1 MALYIFTLEL
11 IKKIIY
17 NDNRVRLMNEIILE
31 DVDGNKTKATFLFTH
46 FDYNFSKNYIVYLID
61 NDLLASS
68 YEEVDGKYIIDN
80 DLSSAEY
87 DMIDKVIESKMGD
100 KNE

>member
-1 MALYIFTLEL
+1 
-11 IKKIIY
+11 
-17 NDNRVRLMNEIILE
+17 MNEIILE
-31 DVDGNKTKATFLFTH
+31 DVNGNKIKATFLFTH

-68 YEEVDGKYIIDN
+68 YEIVDDKYIIDN

-87 DMIDKVIESKMGD
+87 DMIDKVIESKMGG
-100 KNE
+100 KSE